1 MAVVE
6 SGAVQFQA
14 ACGQGAAAVVAVA
27 AANVGAAG
35 EDGALAVVE
44 TAAVCFQ
51 AAEGQTAAVGQFAVY
66 VQIGAPARFDGAAVV
81 QTAGDAD
88 AAVGRSGNRGV
99 AAVAVIAVAV
109 IGGRPLVAGIT
120 VSAAVVTVVTA
131 VVAATVSTVA
141 VVAFRQADAAAVV
154 QYGGGDVETAAVDL
168 AAVADMGAADAGF

>member
-14 ACGQGAAAVVAVA
+14 ACCQGAAAVVGVA

-44 TAAVCFQ
+44 TAAFCFQ

-66 VQIGAPARFDGAAVV
+66 VQIGAAARFDGAAVV

-88 AAVGRSGNRGV
+88 AAVGRIGNRGV

-109 IGGRPLVAGIT
+109 RRQQKPCAYRRRNPDYRRIGRPGG
-120 VSAAVVTVVTA
+120 SAAGGQYVGA
-131 VVAATVSTVA
+131 VCRSRH
-141 VVAFRQADAAAVV
+141 RQA
-154 QYGGGDVETAAVDL
+154 L
-168 AAVADMGAADAGF
+168 RPR

>member
-1 MAVVE
+1 M
-6 SGAVQFQA
+6 
-14 ACGQGAAAVVAVA
+14 
-27 AANVGAAG
+27 
-35 EDGALAVVE
+35 AVVE

-51 AAEGQTAAVGQFAVY
+51 AAEGEAAAVGQFAVY
-66 VQIGAPARFDGAAVV
+66 VQIGAAARFDGAAVV

-109 IGGRPLVAGIT
+109 IGGGPLVAGIT

-131 VVAATVSTVA
+131 VVAAIVSTAA
-141 VVAFRQADAAAVV
+141 VVVFRQADAAAVGQAGGIDGEILTAALADAAAVV

-168 AAVADMGAADAGF
+168 AAVVNPGAADAVF